1 MEKKSNIKSK
11 IRGAYL
17 TSLISISLV
26 LLLLGIV
33 GLLIL
38 NAQVLSQYVKEN
50 LCFSLI
56 IKNDVKEP
64 DIKQYQKNL
73 DTYKYIKSTEYITKE
88 DAALSLQDELGE
100 DFLETLGYNPLSP
113 TINVYLN
120 SDYANPDSITMLETF
135 FLTDTNLVSEVSYQ
149 QNLVHLINDNV
160 RKISVIFLFFSI
172 ALFLISFALLNNT
185 IRLMIYSKRFIINTM
200 KLVGAKR
207 NFIRK
212 PFLITGALQGFFSA
226 LIAIAVLSVIVY
238 FMDNQ
243 IGNMLSLIDY
253 KTLGLLFAIVML
265 LGILL
270 TFVSTYFSIN
280 KYLRLKSAN
289 LYY

>member
-1 MEKKSNIKSK
+1 MKEKNNIRNK
-11 IRGAYL
+11 IRGAYI

-33 GLLIL
+33 GMLIL
-38 NAQVLSQYVKEN
+38 NARVLSRYVKEN
-50 LCFSLI
+50 LCFSII

-64 DIKQYQKNL
+64 DIKQYKKTL
-73 DTYKYIKSTEYITKE
+73 DTYNFIKSTEYITKE
-88 DAALSLQDELGE
+88 EAAASLQEELGE

-120 SDYANPDSITMLETF
+120 SEYANPDSIQMLETF

-160 RKISVIFLFFSI
+160 KKISLILLIFSA

-185 IRLMIYSKRFIINTM
+185 IRLMIYSKRYIINTM
-200 KLVGAKR
+200 KLIGAKK

-212 PFLITGALQGFFSA
+212 PFLLSGALQGFLSS
-226 LIAIAVLSVIVY
+226 LIAISFLMAIVY
-238 FMDNQ
+238 FMNNQ
-243 IGNMLSLIDY
+243 IGQMLNLINIQ
-253 KTLGLLFAIVML
+253 TLGILFLIVML
-265 LGILL
+265 LGVFLSVI
-270 TFVSTYFSIN
+270 STYFSIN
-280 KYLRLKSAN
+280 KYLRLKSTN

>member
-1 MEKKSNIKSK
+1 MSNNSNIKNK

-38 NAQVLSQYVKEN
+38 NAQILSKYVKEN

-56 IKNDVKEP
+56 IKDNVKEP
-64 DIKQYQKNL
+64 DIKQYQKTL
-73 DTYKYIKSTEYITKE
+73 DTYNYIKSTEYITKE
-88 DAALSLQDELGE
+88 AAAESLQEELGE
-100 DFLETLGYNPLSP
+100 NFLETLGYNPLSP

-120 SDYANPDSITMLETF
+120 SEYANPDSIQMLETF
-135 FLTDTNLVSEVSYQ
+135 FLTSNNLVSEVSYQ
-149 QNLVHLINDNV
+149 HNLVHLINDNV
-160 RKISVIFLFFSI
+160 KKISAILLLFSA

-185 IRLMIYSKRFIINTM
+185 IRLMIYSKRFVINTM
-200 KLVGAKR
+200 KLIGAKR

-212 PFLITGALQGFFSA
+212 PFLISGALQGFFSS
-226 LIAIAVLSVIVY
+226 LIAISALIVIIY
-238 FMDNQ
+238 FMNNQ
-243 IGNMLSLIDY
+243 IGEMLNLINI
-253 KTLGLLFAIVML
+253 KTLAILFLGVIS
-265 LGILL
+265 LGIVLSIIS
-270 TFVSTYFSIN
+270 TFFSIN
-280 KYLRLKSAN
+280 KYLRLKSTN

>member
-1 MEKKSNIKSK
+1 MAKKSNIKSK
-11 IRGAYL
+11 IRGAYV
-17 TSLISISLV
+17 TSMISISLV

-64 DIKQYQKNL
+64 DIKQYQKTL
-73 DTYKYIKSTEYITKE
+73 DTYNYIKSTEYITKDE
-88 DAALSLQDELGE
+88 AAASLQDELGE

-120 SDYANPDSITMLETF
+120 SNYANPDSIKMLETF
-135 FLTDTNLVSEVSYQ
+135 FLADTSLVSEVSYQ

-200 KLVGAKR
+200 KLIGLKR
-207 NFIRK
+207 
-212 PFLITGALQGFFSA
+212 
-226 LIAIAVLSVIVY
+226 
-238 FMDNQ
+238 
-243 IGNMLSLIDY
+243 
-253 KTLGLLFAIVML
+253 
-265 LGILL
+265 IL
-270 TFVSTYFSIN
+270 FVSHF
-280 KYLRLKSAN
+280 
-289 LYY
+289 

>member
-1 MEKKSNIKSK
+1 MGKGSNIKSK
-11 IRGAYL
+11 IRGAYV

-38 NAQVLSQYVKEN
+38 NAQVLSKYVKEN

-64 DIKQYQKNL
+64 DIKQYQKTL
-73 DTYKYIKSTEYITKE
+73 DTYSYIKSTEYITKE
-88 DAALSLQDELGE
+88 DAAASLQEELGE

-120 SDYANPDSITMLETF
+120 SEYANPDSIKMLETF
-135 FLTDTNLVSEVSYQ
+135 FLTDASIVSEVSYQ

-160 RKISVIFLFFSI
+160 KKISLILLFFSA

-226 LIAIAVLSVIVY
+226 LIAIAILSIIVY
-238 FMDNQ
+238 FMNNQ
-243 IGNMLSLIDY
+243 VGEMLNLIDIS
-253 KTLGLLFAIVML
+253 TLGLLFLLVMALGVL
-265 LGILL
+265 LSLI
-270 TFVSTYFSIN
+270 STYFSIN

>member
-1 MEKKSNIKSK
+1 MRKGSNIKSK
-11 IRGAYL
+11 IRGAYV

-38 NAQVLSQYVKEN
+38 NAQVLSKYVKEN

-64 DIKQYQKNL
+64 DIKQYQKTL
-73 DTYKYIKSTEYITKE
+73 DTYSYIKSTEYITKE
-88 DAALSLQDELGE
+88 DAAASLQEELGE

-120 SDYANPDSITMLETF
+120 SEYANPDSIKMLETF
-135 FLTDTNLVSEVSYQ
+135 FLTDASIVSEVSYQ

-160 RKISVIFLFFSI
+160 KKISLILLFFSA

-212 PFLITGALQGFFSA
+212 PFLITGALQGFFSS
-226 LIAIAVLSVIVY
+226 LIAITILSIIVY
-238 FMDNQ
+238 FMNNQ
-243 IGNMLSLIDY
+243 VGEMLNLIDIS
-253 KTLGLLFAIVML
+253 TLGLLFL
-265 LGILL
+265 LVIAMGVLL
-270 TFVSTYFSIN
+270 SLVSTYFSIN

>member
-1 MEKKSNIKSK
+1 M
-11 IRGAYL
+11 
-17 TSLISISLV
+17 
-26 LLLLGIV
+26 
-33 GLLIL
+33 
-38 NAQVLSQYVKEN
+38 
-50 LCFSLI
+50 
-56 IKNDVKEP
+56 
-64 DIKQYQKNL
+64 
-73 DTYKYIKSTEYITKE
+73 DTYSYIKSTEYITKE
-88 DAALSLQDELGE
+88 DAAASLQEELGE

-120 SDYANPDSITMLETF
+120 SEYANPDSIKMLETF
-135 FLTDTNLVSEVSYQ
+135 FLTDTNIVSEVSYQ

-160 RKISVIFLFFSI
+160 KKISLILLFFSA

-212 PFLITGALQGFFSA
+212 PFLITGALQGFFSS
-226 LIAIAVLSVIVY
+226 LIAITILGIIVY
-238 FMDNQ
+238 FMNNQ
-243 IGNMLSLIDY
+243 VGEMLNLIDIS
-253 KTLGLLFAIVML
+253 TLGLLFLLVMAMGVL
-265 LGILL
+265 LSLI
-270 TFVSTYFSIN
+270 STYFSIN